1 MATGRAKGSGVMNML
16 RRLSL
21 TLALAGGLIATTAGL
36 SFATAP
42 APTETR
48 SLAQLLQSDAP
59 ADVAIALRA
68 LDGVPTPGLEDALVV
83 AAQRAE
89 TELASAAL
97 DLLAQTG
104 DVRAVA
110 LLEDAI
116 RSTDPASVSVASV
129 WLSSYGF
136 LGLEVAERLLEDP
149 DRVVR
154 HAVLRAL
161 TWFEPSPEVES
172 LLERTIADSD
182 HKTARF
188 ATAVL
193 TRGR

>member
-1 MATGRAKGSGVMNML
+1 MNMV
-16 RRLSL
+16 RRLTL
-21 TLALAGGLIATTAGL
+21 TLALAAGLLAATAAL
-36 SFATAP
+36 SFASGPTPP
-42 APTETR
+42 AADED
-48 SLAQLLQSDAP
+48 LAQLLQSDAA
-59 ADVAIALRA
+59 ADVAVALRA
-68 LDGVPTPGLEDALVV
+68 LDGVPAPGLEDALVV
-83 AAQRAE
+83 AARRAE
-89 TELASAAL
+89 AELASAAL

-129 WLSSYGF
+129 WLSRYGF

-161 TWFEPSPEVES
+161 MWFEPSPEVDD

-182 HKTARF
+182 RKTARF
-188 ATAVL
+188 AAAVL
-193 TRGR
+193 TRAR